1 MRIGRSRSCRRTAS
15 RRPSSVAPS
24 PIRTGPSVC
33 RTASWVGGT
42 ISGARH
48 ERAATDR
55 PRRHDMVTRFDVLLK
70 NGWAVD
76 PTTGLNGVVDVGV
89 AGGRIAEIAPGLD
102 PARAAEVFDVAGA
115 HVVPGIIDLHMHAS
129 EWLGGRWGHKMMT
142 RVGVTTA
149 LDMSG
154 PVGSVMRMLRDHG
167 TGLS

>member
-1 MRIGRSRSCRRTAS
+1 MQIGRSPSCRRTAS
-15 RRPSSVAPS
+15 RRLFSVAPS
-24 PIRTGPSVC
+24 PIPTGPSVC

-89 AGGRIAEIAPGLD
+89 AGGGGGGRIAEIAPGLD

-129 EWLGGRWGHKMMT
+129 EWL
-142 RVGVTTA
+142 
-149 LDMSG
+149 
-154 PVGSVMRMLRDHG
+154 
-167 TGLS
+167 